1 MGGVVDVLRVI
12 EEKPDVFWEAVKIHL
27 WLSFIALSVSI
38 LFSIPLGMFL
48 SKRNHLSMVI
58 LNVLYLGKV
67 IPSLAILAILM
78 PFVGVGF
85 TPSLIALVVFA
96 IPTIL
101 INTVIAFK
109 EVDKSVIEAARG
121 MGMNTSRILR
131 KIEIPLALPVVLTGI
146 RTAVVEVI
154 AGATLAAFIG
164 GGGLGD
170 FIVNGI
176 ALAKSPMLLAGAI
189 PICILAFSGDL
200 IFGGMEK
207 LARQKTG

>member
-1 MGGVVDVLRVI
+1 MGVFVDMLRVI
-12 EEKPDVFWEAVKIHL
+12 EEKPDVFWDAVKIHL

-38 LFSIPLGMFL
+38 LFSIPLGIYL

-67 IPSLAILAILM
+67 IPSLAVLALLM
-78 PFVGVGF
+78 PIVGVGF

-121 MGMNTSRILR
+121 MGMSTSRILR
-131 KIEIPLALPVVLTGI
+131 KIEIPLALGI
-146 RTAVVEVI
+146 
-154 AGATLAAFIG
+154 
-164 GGGLGD
+164 
-170 FIVNGI
+170 
-176 ALAKSPMLLAGAI
+176 
-189 PICILAFSGDL
+189 
-200 IFGGMEK
+200 
-207 LARQKTG
+207 